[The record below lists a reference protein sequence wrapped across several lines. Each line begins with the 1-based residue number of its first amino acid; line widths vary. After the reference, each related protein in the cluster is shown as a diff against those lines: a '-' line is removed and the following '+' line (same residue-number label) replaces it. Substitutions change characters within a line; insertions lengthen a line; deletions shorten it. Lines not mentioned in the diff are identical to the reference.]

1 MDNLNA
7 NHLSVPIVCKL
18 IFNRLH
24 STDINYLE
32 YRLEHDEE
40 KLAEASTSEIIG

>member
-7 NHLSVPIVCKL
+7 DHLSVPIVCKL

-32 YRLEHDEE
+32 YILESDEY